1 MLVSDKKFRVQPL
14 GCAVANE
21 QAKSL
26 DSKLLGATQ
35 NALAGKEWELGLI
48 VR

>member
-21 QAKSL
+21 QAKAWTL
-26 DSKLLGATQ
+26 NCWCATQ
-35 NALAGKEWELGLI
+35 NALAENIG
-48 VR
+48 